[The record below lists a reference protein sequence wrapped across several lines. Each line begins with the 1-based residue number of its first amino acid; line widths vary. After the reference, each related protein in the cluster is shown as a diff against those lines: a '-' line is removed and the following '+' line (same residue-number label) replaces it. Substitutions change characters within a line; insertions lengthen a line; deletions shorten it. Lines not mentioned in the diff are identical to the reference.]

1 MAVLKHTFVT
11 QQKCVPAFPSG
22 VDVSEDPSESSVA
35 TDVSVRIGKITSR
48 IATS

>member
-11 QQKCVPAFPSG
+11 QQKWVPAFPSG
-22 VDVSEDPSESSVA
+22 VDVSEVSSESSVA